1 MSALWSL
8 IRTTNWIALLLII
21 CVQQFYQEKLQSLQG
36 HPTPPDVWAY
46 GVLNVCPL
54 TDIAETFTWHQNV
67 RAQIIVAVRG
77 VTVVAAPV
85 SCSISLIDLT
95 KIVYPAQV
103 RLSRIF
109 IPKDTKNQG
118 WKESHSFDNVSFVYD
133 EDCVA
138 IKIPSLFAIFLFRSL
153 TRRRWLILNRTVT
166 LFRLYFMQPCLGILG
181 CSRKTALIDDWEAS
195 HILLTWNRTL
205 FFLYR

>member
-1 MSALWSL
+1 M
-8 IRTTNWIALLLII
+8 
-21 CVQQFYQEKLQSLQG
+21 QQFYQEKLLSLQG
-36 HPTPPDVWAY
+36 HPTPSAVWTCRIP
-46 GVLNVCPL
+46 NVCP
-54 TDIAETFTWHQNV
+54 IADFAKTFTRHQNV
-67 RAQIIVAVRG
+67 RAQIIVAVRR

-153 TRRRWLILNRTVT
+153 TRRLLILNRTVT
-166 LFRLYFMQPCLGILG
+166 LFRLYFMQPCLGIFDVVG
-181 CSRKTALIDDWEAS
+181 K
-195 HILLTWNRTL
+195 LL
-205 FFLYR
+205 